1 MFHYRLNVTVAD
13 NQEKESESAAA
24 QCDHCHRWAPIPK
37 DGPVAAVLYSKTW
50 KQILMNCSG
59 MGEKGVNHLSILV
72 HTGSTEQYHGLPGI
86 ASFIILLINGA
97 WSEDK
102 ALMFLNKWLFLVLA
116 RPPVL
121 QNQYE
126 KGLITTEYIVLC

>member
-1 MFHYRLNVTVAD
+1 
-13 NQEKESESAAA
+13 
-24 QCDHCHRWAPIPK
+24 
-37 DGPVAAVLYSKTW
+37 
-50 KQILMNCSG
+50 